1 MVSFNCVVNFKK
13 QFTEGL
19 DVIDSFAAKV
29 IQHNRYIFRRG
40 CSGQLIADTT

>member
-13 QFTEGL
+13 QITEGF

-40 CSGQLIADTT
+40 CSGQLIAGTT